1 MKKFARW
8 GDRSRRRSIRL
19 AGLVVLSICLFA
31 VPVGAGSAATGG
43 KTTSAGDQYKS
54 VPVVKA
60 AVVKQVKY
68 TTTKPKP
75 KPAVAATTS
84 GQLPFTG
91 VSLAGAAVLG
101 IGLTGLGLMLRRRER
116 RDES

>member
-1 MKKFARW
+1 MAGFSTK
-8 GDRSRRRSIRL
+8 GDRSRRRSMRMI
-19 AGLVVLSICLFA
+19 GLVVLSVCLFA
-31 VPVGAGSAATGG
+31 LPVGAGLAATGG

-60 AVVKQVKY
+60 AVAKQVKS
-68 TTTKPKP
+68 TTTS
-75 KPAVAATTS
+75 KPAPVGTS

-101 IGLTGLGLMLRRRER
+101 IALTGLGLMLRRRGR
-116 RDES
+116 HDES